1 MKQKSITNY
10 FELEEK
16 LEYKFDNP
24 LLLKEALGHSS
35 FVNEQTGYFL
45 NDNQR
50 FEFLGDSILSFV
62 ISDILMLQYPEM
74 TEGELSKK
82 RASLVNE
89 FTLAKL
95 AEEMELGRYIM
106 LGKGEINTKG
116 HKKNSILSDT
126 FEAIIAAV
134 YKDKG
139 IFAVFDFIKN
149 RFSKLLEDAEQS
161 ACKHDYKTVI
171 QEYTQSEIGKMPEY
185 KVIEESGP
193 AHRKEFKVALK
204 IGEFMTEG
212 IGNSKK
218 EAAQSAAQSAVEKI
232 IKK

>member
-1 MKQKSITNY
+1 MTNY

-24 LLLKEALGHSS
+24 LLLKEALSHSS
-35 FVNEQTGYFL
+35 FVNEQTEYFL

-62 ISDILMLQYPEM
+62 ISDILMLQYSEM
-74 TEGELSKK
+74 TEGDLSKK

-95 AEEMELGRYIM
+95 AEEVELGRYIM

-149 RFSKLLEDAEQS
+149 RFSKLIEDSEQS
-161 ACKHDYKTVI
+161 AFKHDYKTVI
-171 QEYTQSEIGKMPEY
+171 QEYAQSEIGIIPEY
-185 KVIEESGP
+185 QVIEERGP